1 VAGRPGSGE
10 EQHGSCHSLPAQDE
24 TYLTL
29 RPGRERPAGYTPA
42 VLPRLSSALFRR
54 SALLLLG
61 AAFWALWKGPG
72 LLQGRAQFGV
82 LREGQGGQ
90 VANGLSLAVDRT
102 LDPELQTALAATP
115 ITIFLAP
122 SQLSQ
127 AADLRAA
134 GHELGLLAGSSRTL
148 KSDRD
153 RLEAEA
159 GVPVNLVSVRRY
171 HPLTLP
177 RVRRAGLRAVWRGP
191 AGDPAELLS
200 LAEPGG
206 LLDLS
211 GLDAPQIVTLLAELR
226 RRGYRPGPIGALKG
240 LRGETLRGLLQRLYR
255 RFIDAR
261 FDRNHHSVALTQ
273 RPRALFRISRRPY
286 EGPPLTLPDGRGFV
300 TGAPAAELHIY
311 SKRLV
316 ALAELSA
323 LTGLRGVQDS
333 LHDVAAALREREDF
347 QDVQFIY
354 ALTIFGGVLGA
365 MGFRTEALPDRKQAR
380 IMAVFF
386 NLLRVLYGAK
396 NTDSQVLLPGV
407 IWMDREALLARY
419 GQPGRK
425 GRVTTGPR

>member
-1 VAGRPGSGE
+1 MLPPSR
-10 EQHGSCHSLPAQDE
+10 SLVTHYA
-24 TYLTL
+24 
-29 RPGRERPAGYTPA
+29 
-42 VLPRLSSALFRR
+42 
-54 SALLLLG
+54 LLLG
-61 AAFWALWKGPG
+61 AAVWALWKGPG

-90 VANGLSLAVDRT
+90 VANGLSLRVVQAADQDV
-102 LDPELQTALAATP
+102 LAALEGTP
-115 ITIFLAP
+115 ITLFLAP
-122 SQLSQ
+122 SQGSQ
-127 AADLRAA
+127 AAVLRAA
-134 GHELGLLAGSSRTL
+134 GHELGLLAASSRTL
-148 KSDRD
+148 KADHH
-153 RLEAEA
+153 RLEAHLA
-159 GVPVNLVSVRRY
+159 GAQGHVPVSLVSVGHY
-171 HPLTLP
+171 HPLTLTH
-177 RVRRAGLRAVWRGP
+177 VRQAGLQAVWRGP
-191 AGDPAELLS
+191 TGDVAELLS

-211 GLDAPQIVTLLAELR
+211 GLNAAQIRTLLAELR
-226 RRGYRPGPIGALKG
+226 QRGYQPGPVGRLKG

-261 FDRNHHSVALTQ
+261 FDQNHQSVALTQ

-286 EGPPLTLPDGRGFV
+286 EGPPLTLPDGRQFV

-323 LTGLRGVQDS
+323 LTGLRGVQNS
-333 LHDVAAALREREDF
+333 LHDVATALQEREDF

-365 MGFRTEALPDRKQAR
+365 MGFRTEALPDRRQAR

-396 NTDSQVLLPGV
+396 NTDSQVLLPAV
-407 IWMDREALLARY
+407 IWMDRSSLLTRY

-425 GRVTTGPR
+425 GRAAASS

>member
-1 VAGRPGSGE
+1 MEAQSCEIGSATGE
-10 EQHGSCHSLPAQDE
+10 RAA
-24 TYLTL
+24 
-29 RPGRERPAGYTPA
+29 RYTPA
-42 VLPRLSSALFRR
+42 VLLRPSR
-54 SALLLLG
+54 SLVTRCALLG
-61 AAFWALWKGPG
+61 AAVWALWKAPG

-90 VANGLSLAVDRT
+90 VANGLSLCVVRAPEQDVLNALEGTPVT
-102 LDPELQTALAATP
+102 L
-115 ITIFLAP
+115 FLAP

-127 AADLRAA
+127 AAALRAA

-148 KSDRD
+148 KADRD
-153 RLEAEA
+153 RLEAHLIGTQA
-159 GVPVNLVSVRRY
+159 NAPAILVSVRRY
-171 HPLTLP
+171 HPLTLL

-191 AGDPAELLS
+191 TGNVAELLR

-211 GLDAPQIVTLLAELR
+211 GLNAGQIRTLMAELR
-226 RRGYRPGPIGALKG
+226 QRGYRPGPVSQLKG
-240 LRGETLRGLLQRLYR
+240 LRGETLRGLFQRLYR

-261 FDRNHHSVALTQ
+261 FDRNHQSVALTQ

-286 EGPPLTLPDGRGFV
+286 EGPPLTLPDGRRFV
-300 TGAPAAELHIY
+300 TGMPAAELHIY

-323 LTGLRGVQDS
+323 LTGLRGVQNS
-333 LHDVAAALREREDF
+333 LHDVATALQEREDF

-365 MGFRTEALPDRKQAR
+365 MGFRTEALPDRRQAR

-396 NTDSQVLLPGV
+396 NTDSQVLLPAV
-407 IWMDREALLARY
+407 IWMDRSALLARY
-419 GQPGRK
+419 GQPSRK
-425 GRVTTGPR
+425 ERATATS

>member
-1 VAGRPGSGE
+1 M
-10 EQHGSCHSLPAQDE
+10 LP
-24 TYLTL
+24 
-29 RPGRERPAGYTPA
+29 PA
-42 VLPRLSSALFRR
+42 R
-54 SALLLLG
+54 SPFTRCALLLG
-61 AAFWALWKGPG
+61 AAVWALWKAPG
-72 LLQGRAQFGV
+72 LLQGLAQFGV

-90 VANGLSLAVDRT
+90 VANGLSLRVVQAPDPDVLDALEGTPVT
-102 LDPELQTALAATP
+102 L
-115 ITIFLAP
+115 FLAP
-122 SQLSQ
+122 PQISQ
-127 AADLRAA
+127 AAALRAA
-134 GHELGLLAGSSRTL
+134 GHELGLLAASSRTL
-148 KSDRD
+148 KTDRD
-153 RLEAEA
+153 RLEAHTGA
-159 GVPVNLVSVRRY
+159 PVDLVSVDRY

-177 RVRRAGLRAVWRGP
+177 RIRRAGLRAVWGGP
-191 AGDPAELLS
+191 TGGVAELLD

-211 GLDAPQIVTLLAELR
+211 GLNAGQISTLLTELR
-226 RRGYRPGPIGALKG
+226 SRGYQPGPIGRLKG

-261 FDRNHHSVALTQ
+261 FDRNHQSVALTQ

-286 EGPPLTLPDGRGFV
+286 EGPPLTLPDGRQFV

-323 LTGLRGVQDS
+323 LTGLRGVQNS
-333 LHDVAAALREREDF
+333 LHDVATALQEREDF

-365 MGFRTEALPDRKQAR
+365 MGFRTEPLPDRRQAR

-396 NTDSQVLLPGV
+396 NTDSQVLLPAV
-407 IWMDREALLARY
+407 IWMDRDALVARY
-419 GQPGRK
+419 GQPPRK
-425 GRVTTGPR
+425 AGAAGSSR

>member
-1 VAGRPGSGE
+1 MGDKGA
-10 EQHGSCHSLPAQDE
+10 
-24 TYLTL
+24 
-29 RPGRERPAGYTPA
+29 AGYTPA
-42 VLPRLSSALFRR
+42 VLLRPSR
-54 SALLLLG
+54 SLVTRCALLLG

-72 LLQGRAQFGV
+72 LIQGRAQFGV

-90 VANGLSLAVDRT
+90 VAIGLSLCITQAPDR
-102 LDPELQTALAATP
+102 ELLNALAATP
-115 ITIFLAP
+115 VTVFLAP
-122 SQLSQ
+122 SQSSQ
-127 AADLRAA
+127 AAELRAA
-134 GHELGLLAGSSRTL
+134 GHELGLLAASSRTL
-148 KSDRD
+148 KADRD
-153 RLEAEA
+153 RLKAQADEPQA
-159 GVPVNLVSVRRY
+159 GRLVSLVSASHY
-171 HPLTLP
+171 HLLTLP
-177 RVRRAGLRAVWRGP
+177 RVHRAGLRAVWRGP
-191 AGDPAELLS
+191 TGDVSELLG

-211 GLDAPQIVTLLAELR
+211 TLNATQVGTLLTELR
-226 RRGYRPGPIGALKG
+226 HWGYQPGPVGNLKG

-286 EGPPLTLPDGRGFV
+286 AGPPLTLPDGRQFV
-300 TGAPAAELHIY
+300 TGMPAAELHIY

-323 LTGLRGVQDS
+323 LTGLRGVQHS
-333 LHDVAAALREREDF
+333 LHDVATALQEREDF

-365 MGFRTEALPDRKQAR
+365 MGFRTEPLPDRRQAR

-419 GQPGRK
+419 GQPGQKR
-425 GRVTTGPR
+425 RTASN